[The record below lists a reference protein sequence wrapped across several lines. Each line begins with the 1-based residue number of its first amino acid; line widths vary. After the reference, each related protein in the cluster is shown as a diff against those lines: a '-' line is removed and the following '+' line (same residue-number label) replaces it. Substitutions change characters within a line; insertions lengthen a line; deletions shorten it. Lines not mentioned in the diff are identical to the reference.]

1 MARTPDSRV
10 SLNLDRTPDAEMGSP
25 PSGAERL
32 VADPFEL
39 PEGTE
44 RAVRFRSFMA
54 VLKDLVGRVLSIN
67 KLGLINAGSTLLYE
81 IGHLHHMR
89 SFSFFRF
96 SFLFLHFVLLRP
108 RPSAVTA
115 ANAWNPMAEC
125 Q

>member
-1 MARTPDSRV
+1 
-10 SLNLDRTPDAEMGSP
+10 MGSP
-25 PSGAERL
+25 PSGAER

-54 VLKDLVGRVLSIN
+54 VQDLVGPVLSID

-89 SFSFFRF
+89 SFSFFHF
-96 SFLFLHFVLLRP
+96 SFLCLHFFLLRP
-108 RPSAVTA
+108 GPSAVTA